1 MTRRVRID
9 THWDADAQVWLAT
22 SVDLPGLIVEA
33 ETWPAMLEEIRL
45 VLPDLLELSG
55 RK

>member
-9 THWDADAQVWLAT
+9 THWDVEAQVWLVTAWM
-22 SVDLPGLIVEA
+22 PGLVVEA

-45 VLPDLLELSG
+45 VLPDLLELSS
-55 RK
+55 R